1 MKNTKYK
8 WMLGLS
14 ITSLLLS
21 ITALSIVWSLHDKS
35 LLPDFSATAV
45 SVLSTLVTLLVAWQ
59 IYNALQVEEKLK
71 VSDERRK
78 QQIEELKEAFSSNL
92 EQDRQEYTKKV
103 DELIKKYNDIAR
115 TMENLM
121 IVPRYTTMALEAFN
135 NPQHLARELSKIGV
149 GQLNDWKNSIAGV
162 DWDEYMSITPYYV
175 FGDGDF
181 TKIQSN
187 IALYL
192 VGKEDHAETLD
203 IVLNIGYQQ
212 DKEEALSVFKTTI
225 QKAEKILDAGINMA
239 QIDLDKGGDIELE
252 KCILILSK
260 EAFERMSTY
269 KLTIQAKQKTSSFN
283 YGGTTG
289 TPHYM
294 QSKVNL

>member
-1 MKNTKYK
+1 MKNIKYK

-21 ITALSIVWSLHDKS
+21 IVALSIVWTLHDKC

-45 SVLSTLVTLLVAWQ
+45 SVLGTLVTLLVAWQ

-71 VSDERRK
+71 VSEEENK
-78 QQIEELKEAFSSNL
+78 QQIEELKETFASNL

-115 TMENLM
+115 VMENLK
-121 IVPRYTTMALEAFN
+121 IAPKYTTMALEAFN
-135 NPQHLARELSKIGV
+135 NPQNLVRELSKIGV
-149 GQLNDWKNSIAGV
+149 GQLNDWKNSVAGV
-162 DWDEYMSITPYYV
+162 DWDEYMSITPYYL
-175 FGDGDF
+175 FGDRDL

-212 DKEEALSVFKTTI
+212 DKDQALAVFKMTI
-225 QKAEKILDAGINMA
+225 QKVEKVLDAGIDIA
-239 QIDLDKGGDIELE
+239 QIETILDKGGDIELE
-252 KCILILSK
+252 KCILILAK
-260 EAFERMSTY
+260 EEFEKMSVY
-269 KLTIQAKQKTSSFN
+269 KLTIQAKSMSI
-283 YGGTTG
+283 
-289 TPHYM
+289 
-294 QSKVNL
+294 LI

>member
-1 MKNTKYK
+1 MKNIKYK

-21 ITALSIVWSLHDKS
+21 IVALSIVWTLHDKC

-45 SVLSTLVTLLVAWQ
+45 SVLGTLVTLLVAWQ

-71 VSDERRK
+71 VSEEENK
-78 QQIEELKEAFSSNL
+78 QQIEELKETFASNL

-115 TMENLM
+115 VMENLK
-121 IVPRYTTMALEAFN
+121 IAPKYTTMALEAFN
-135 NPQHLARELSKIGV
+135 NPQNLARELSKIGV
-149 GQLNDWKNSIAGV
+149 GQLNDWKNSVAGV
-162 DWDEYMSITPYYV
+162 DWDEYMSITPYHL
-175 FGDGDF
+175 FGDRDHA
-181 TKIQSN
+181 KIQSN

-212 DKEEALSVFKTTI
+212 DKDQALAVFKMTI
-225 QKAEKILDAGINMA
+225 QKVEKVLNAGIDIA
-239 QIDLDKGGDIELE
+239 QIETILDKGGNIELE
-252 KCILILSK
+252 KCILILAK
-260 EAFERMSTY
+260 EEFEKMSVY
-269 KLTIQAKQKTSSFN
+269 KLTIQAKSMSI
-283 YGGTTG
+283 
-289 TPHYM
+289 
-294 QSKVNL
+294 LI

>member
-1 MKNTKYK
+1 MKNIKYK

-45 SVLSTLVTLLVAWQ
+45 GVLGTLVTLLVAWQ

-71 VSDERRK
+71 DSDEKSK
-78 QQIEELKEAFSSNL
+78 QYIDELKESFMFDI
-92 EQDRQEYTKKV
+92 EQNRKEYAKKA

-115 TMENLM
+115 AMENLKIIPM
-121 IVPRYTTMALEAFN
+121 YTTMALEAFN
-135 NPQHLARELSKIGV
+135 NPQRLARELSKIGL

-162 DWDEYMSITPYYV
+162 DWDEYMSITPYHL

-192 VGKEDHAETLD
+192 VGKEDHAEILD

-212 DKEEALSVFKTTI
+212 DKEEALAVFKMTI
-225 QKAEKILDAGINMA
+225 QKVENILDAGIDID
-239 QIDLDKGGDIELE
+239 QIESILEKGGDLELE
-252 KCILILSK
+252 KCILILTK
-260 EAFERMSTY
+260 EEFERMSTY
-269 KLTIQAKQKTSSFN
+269 KLTIQAKLKKQAHS
-283 YGGTTG
+283 
-289 TPHYM
+289 M
-294 QSKVNL
+294 

>member
-1 MKNTKYK
+1 MKNIKYK

-21 ITALSIVWSLHDKS
+21 IVALSIVWTLHDKC

-45 SVLSTLVTLLVAWQ
+45 SVLGTLVTLLVAWQ

-71 VSDERRK
+71 VSEEENK
-78 QQIEELKEAFSSNL
+78 QQIEELKETFASNL

-115 TMENLM
+115 VMENLK
-121 IVPRYTTMALEAFN
+121 IAPKYTTMALEAFN
-135 NPQHLARELSKIGV
+135 NPQNLARELSKIGV
-149 GQLNDWKNSIAGV
+149 GQLNDWKNSVAGV
-162 DWDEYMSITPYYV
+162 DWDEYMSITPYYF
-175 FGDGDF
+175 FGDRDR

-192 VGKEDHAETLD
+192 VGKEEHAETLD

-212 DKEEALSVFKTTI
+212 DKDQALAVFKMTI
-225 QKAEKILDAGINMA
+225 QKVEKVLDAGIDIA
-239 QIDLDKGGDIELE
+239 QIETILDKGGDIELE
-252 KCILILSK
+252 KCILILAK
-260 EAFERMSTY
+260 EEFEKMSVY
-269 KLTIQAKQKTSSFN
+269 KLTIQAKSMSI
-283 YGGTTG
+283 
-289 TPHYM
+289 
-294 QSKVNL
+294 LI

>member
-1 MKNTKYK
+1 MKNIKYK

-21 ITALSIVWSLHDKS
+21 IVALSIVWTLHDKC

-45 SVLSTLVTLLVAWQ
+45 SVLGTLVTLLVAWQ

-71 VSDERRK
+71 VSEEENK
-78 QQIEELKEAFSSNL
+78 QQIEELKGTFASNL

-115 TMENLM
+115 VMENLK
-121 IVPRYTTMALEAFN
+121 IAPKYTTMALEAFN
-135 NPQHLARELSKIGV
+135 NPQNLARELSKIGV
-149 GQLNDWKNSIAGV
+149 GQLNDWKNSVAGV
-162 DWDEYMSITPYYV
+162 DWDEYMSITPYYL
-175 FGDGDF
+175 FGDRDL

-212 DKEEALSVFKTTI
+212 DKDQALAVFKMTI
-225 QKAEKILDAGINMA
+225 QKVEKVLDAGIDIA
-239 QIDLDKGGDIELE
+239 QIETILDKGGDIELE
-252 KCILILSK
+252 KCILILTK
-260 EAFERMSTY
+260 EEFEKMSVY
-269 KLTIQAKQKTSSFN
+269 KLTIQAKSMSI
-283 YGGTTG
+283 
-289 TPHYM
+289 
-294 QSKVNL
+294 LI

>member
-1 MKNTKYK
+1 MKNIKYK

-21 ITALSIVWSLHDKS
+21 IVALSIVWTLHDKC

-45 SVLSTLVTLLVAWQ
+45 SVLGTLVTLLVAWQ

-71 VSDERRK
+71 VSEEENK
-78 QQIEELKEAFSSNL
+78 QQIEELKETFASNL

-115 TMENLM
+115 VMENLK
-121 IVPRYTTMALEAFN
+121 IAPKYTTMALEAFN
-135 NPQHLARELSKIGV
+135 NPQNLARELSKIGV
-149 GQLNDWKNSIAGV
+149 GQLNDWKNSVAGV
-162 DWDEYMSITPYYV
+162 DWDEYMSITPYHL
-175 FGDGDF
+175 FGDRDL

-212 DKEEALSVFKTTI
+212 DKDQALAVFKMTI
-225 QKAEKILDAGINMA
+225 QKVEKVLNAGIDIA
-239 QIDLDKGGDIELE
+239 QIETILDKGGNIELE
-252 KCILILSK
+252 KCILILAK
-260 EAFERMSTY
+260 EEFEKMSVY
-269 KLTIQAKQKTSSFN
+269 KLTIQAKSMSI
-283 YGGTTG
+283 
-289 TPHYM
+289 
-294 QSKVNL
+294 LI

>member
-1 MKNTKYK
+1 MINMKNVTYK

-14 ITSLLLS
+14 ITSLLVS
-21 ITALSIVWSLHDKS
+21 IMALSIVWSLHDKS

-45 SVLSTLVTLLVAWQ
+45 GVLGTLVTLLVAWQ

-71 VSDERRK
+71 DSDERSK
-78 QQIEELKEAFSSNL
+78 QQIEELKGTFTL
-92 EQDRQEYTKKV
+92 DIEQDRKEYTKKV

-115 TMENLM
+115 AMESLK
-121 IVPRYTTMALEAFN
+121 IAPRYTTMALEAFN
-135 NPQHLARELSKIGV
+135 NPQRLARELSKIGV

-162 DWDEYMSITPYYV
+162 DWDEYMSITPYHV

-181 TKIQSN
+181 AKIQSN

-212 DKEEALSVFKTTI
+212 DKEEALAVFKMTI
-225 QKAEKILDAGINMA
+225 QKVEEILETGIDMDQVESILKN
-239 QIDLDKGGDIELE
+239 GENIELE

-260 EAFERMSTY
+260 EEFERMSTY
-269 KLTIQAKQKTSSFN
+269 KLTIQAKS
-283 YGGTTG
+283 
-289 TPHYM
+289 HLM
-294 QSKVNL
+294 

>member
-1 MKNTKYK
+1 
-8 WMLGLS
+8 MLGLS

-45 SVLSTLVTLLVAWQ
+45 GVLGTLVTLLVAWQ

-71 VSDERRK
+71 DSDEKSK
-78 QQIEELKEAFSSNL
+78 QYIDELKESFMFDI
-92 EQDRQEYTKKV
+92 EQNRKEYAKKA

-115 TMENLM
+115 AMENLKIIPM
-121 IVPRYTTMALEAFN
+121 YTTMALEAFN
-135 NPQHLARELSKIGV
+135 NPQRLARELSKIGL

-162 DWDEYMSITPYYV
+162 DWDEYMSITPYHL

-192 VGKEDHAETLD
+192 VGKEDHAEILD

-212 DKEEALSVFKTTI
+212 DKEEALAVFKMTI
-225 QKAEKILDAGINMA
+225 QKVENILDAGIDID
-239 QIDLDKGGDIELE
+239 QIESILEKGGELELE
-252 KCILILSK
+252 KCILILTK
-260 EAFERMSTY
+260 EEFERMSTY
-269 KLTIQAKQKTSSFN
+269 KLTIQAKLKKQAHS
-283 YGGTTG
+283 
-289 TPHYM
+289 M
-294 QSKVNL
+294 

>member
-1 MKNTKYK
+1 MKNIKYK

-21 ITALSIVWSLHDKS
+21 IVALSIVWTLHDKC

-45 SVLSTLVTLLVAWQ
+45 SVLGTLVTLLVAWQ

-71 VSDERRK
+71 VSEEENK
-78 QQIEELKEAFSSNL
+78 QQIEELKETFASNL

-115 TMENLM
+115 VMENLK
-121 IVPRYTTMALEAFN
+121 IAPKYTTMALEAFN
-135 NPQHLARELSKIGV
+135 NPQNLVRELSKIGV
-149 GQLNDWKNSIAGV
+149 GQLNDWKNSVAGV
-162 DWDEYMSITPYYV
+162 DWDEYMSITPYYL
-175 FGDGDF
+175 FGDRDL

-212 DKEEALSVFKTTI
+212 DKDQALAVFKMTI
-225 QKAEKILDAGINMA
+225 QKVEKVLDAGIDIA
-239 QIDLDKGGDIELE
+239 QIETILDKGGNIELE
-252 KCILILSK
+252 KCILILAK
-260 EAFERMSTY
+260 EEFERMSVY
-269 KLTIQAKQKTSSFN
+269 KLTIQAKSMST
-283 YGGTTG
+283 
-289 TPHYM
+289 
-294 QSKVNL
+294 LI

>member
-1 MKNTKYK
+1 MKNIKYK

-21 ITALSIVWSLHDKS
+21 IVALSIVWTLHDKC

-45 SVLSTLVTLLVAWQ
+45 SVLGTLVTLLVAWQ

-71 VSDERRK
+71 VSEEENK
-78 QQIEELKEAFSSNL
+78 QQIEELKETFASNL

-115 TMENLM
+115 VMENLK
-121 IVPRYTTMALEAFN
+121 IAPKYTTMALEAFN
-135 NPQHLARELSKIGV
+135 NPQNLVRELSKIGV
-149 GQLNDWKNSIAGV
+149 GQLNDWKNSVAGV
-162 DWDEYMSITPYYV
+162 DWDEYMSITPYYL
-175 FGDGDF
+175 FGDRDL

-212 DKEEALSVFKTTI
+212 DKDQALAVFKMTI
-225 QKAEKILDAGINMA
+225 QKVEKVLDAGIDIA
-239 QIDLDKGGDIELE
+239 QIETILDKGGDIELE
-252 KCILILSK
+252 KCILILAK
-260 EAFERMSTY
+260 EEFEKMSVY
-269 KLTIQAKQKTSSFN
+269 KLTIQAKSMSIFI
-283 YGGTTG
+283 
-289 TPHYM
+289 
-294 QSKVNL
+294 

>member
-1 MKNTKYK
+1 MKNIKYK

-21 ITALSIVWSLHDKS
+21 IVALSIVWTLHDKC
-35 LLPDFSATAV
+35 LLPDFSAIAV
-45 SVLSTLVTLLVAWQ
+45 SVLGTLVTLLVAWQ

-71 VSDERRK
+71 VSEEENK
-78 QQIEELKEAFSSNL
+78 QQIEELKETFASNL

-115 TMENLM
+115 VMENLK
-121 IVPRYTTMALEAFN
+121 IAPKYTTMALEAFN
-135 NPQHLARELSKIGV
+135 NPQNLARELSKIGV
-149 GQLNDWKNSIAGV
+149 GQLNDWKNSVAGV
-162 DWDEYMSITPYYV
+162 DWDEYMSITPYHL
-175 FGDGDF
+175 FGDEDR

-212 DKEEALSVFKTTI
+212 DKDQALAVFKMTI
-225 QKAEKILDAGINMA
+225 QKVEKVLNAGIDIA
-239 QIDLDKGGDIELE
+239 QIETILDKGGDIELE
-252 KCILILSK
+252 KCILILAK
-260 EAFERMSTY
+260 EEFEKMSVY
-269 KLTIQAKQKTSSFN
+269 KLTIQAKSMST
-283 YGGTTG
+283 
-289 TPHYM
+289 
-294 QSKVNL
+294 LI

>member
-1 MKNTKYK
+1 
-8 WMLGLS
+8 MLGLS

-45 SVLSTLVTLLVAWQ
+45 GVLGTLVTLLVAWQ

-71 VSDERRK
+71 DSDEKSK
-78 QQIEELKEAFSSNL
+78 QYIDELKESFMFDI
-92 EQDRQEYTKKV
+92 EQNRKEYAKKA

-115 TMENLM
+115 AMENLKIIPM
-121 IVPRYTTMALEAFN
+121 YTTMALEAFN
-135 NPQHLARELSKIGV
+135 NPQRLARELSKIGL

-162 DWDEYMSITPYYV
+162 DWDEYMSITPYHL

-192 VGKEDHAETLD
+192 VGKEDHAEILD

-212 DKEEALSVFKTTI
+212 DKEEALAVFKMTI
-225 QKAEKILDAGINMA
+225 QKVENILDAGIDID
-239 QIDLDKGGDIELE
+239 QIESILEKGGDLELE
-252 KCILILSK
+252 KCILILTK
-260 EAFERMSTY
+260 EEFERMSTY
-269 KLTIQAKQKTSSFN
+269 KLTIQAKLKKQAHS
-283 YGGTTG
+283 
-289 TPHYM
+289 M
-294 QSKVNL
+294 

>member
-1 MKNTKYK
+1 MKNIKYK

-21 ITALSIVWSLHDKS
+21 IVALSIVWTLHDKC

-71 VSDERRK
+71 ISEEENK
-78 QQIEELKEAFSSNL
+78 QQIEELKETFASNL

-115 TMENLM
+115 VMESLK
-121 IVPRYTTMALEAFN
+121 IAPKYTTMALEAFN
-135 NPQHLARELSKIGV
+135 NPQNLARELSKIGV
-149 GQLNDWKNSIAGV
+149 GQLNDWKNSVAGV
-162 DWDEYMSITPYYV
+162 DWDEYMSITPYYL
-175 FGDGDF
+175 FGDRDHA
-181 TKIQSN
+181 KIQSN

-192 VGKEDHAETLD
+192 VGKENHAETLD

-212 DKEEALSVFKTTI
+212 DKYQALAVFKMTI
-225 QKAEKILDAGINMA
+225 QKVEKVLDAGIDIA
-239 QIDLDKGGDIELE
+239 QIETILDKGGDIELE
-252 KCILILSK
+252 KCILILAK
-260 EAFERMSTY
+260 EEFEKMSVY
-269 KLTIQAKQKTSSFN
+269 KLTIQAKSMSI
-283 YGGTTG
+283 
-289 TPHYM
+289 
-294 QSKVNL
+294 LI

>member
-1 MKNTKYK
+1 MKNIKYK

-21 ITALSIVWSLHDKS
+21 IVALSIVWTLHDKC

-45 SVLSTLVTLLVAWQ
+45 SVLGTLVTLLVAWQ

-71 VSDERRK
+71 VSEEENK
-78 QQIEELKEAFSSNL
+78 QQIEELKETFASNL

-115 TMENLM
+115 VMENLK
-121 IVPRYTTMALEAFN
+121 IAPKYTTMALEAFN
-135 NPQHLARELSKIGV
+135 NPQNLVRELSKIGV
-149 GQLNDWKNSIAGV
+149 GQLNDWKNSVAGV
-162 DWDEYMSITPYYV
+162 DWDEYMSITPYYL
-175 FGDGDF
+175 FGDRDL

-212 DKEEALSVFKTTI
+212 DKDQALAVFKMTI
-225 QKAEKILDAGINMA
+225 QKVDKVLDAGIDIA
-239 QIDLDKGGDIELE
+239 QIETILDKGGDIELE
-252 KCILILSK
+252 KCILILAK
-260 EAFERMSTY
+260 EEFEKMSVY
-269 KLTIQAKQKTSSFN
+269 KLTIQAKSMSI
-283 YGGTTG
+283 
-289 TPHYM
+289 
-294 QSKVNL
+294 LI

>member
-1 MKNTKYK
+1 MKNIKYK

-21 ITALSIVWSLHDKS
+21 IVALSIVWTLHDKC

-45 SVLSTLVTLLVAWQ
+45 SVLGTLVTLLVAWQ

-71 VSDERRK
+71 VSEEENK
-78 QQIEELKEAFSSNL
+78 QQIEELKETFASNL

-115 TMENLM
+115 VMENLK
-121 IVPRYTTMALEAFN
+121 IAPKYTTMALEAFN
-135 NPQHLARELSKIGV
+135 NPQNLVRELSKIGV
-149 GQLNDWKNSIAGV
+149 GQLNDWKNSVAGV
-162 DWDEYMSITPYYV
+162 DWDEYMSITPYYL
-175 FGDGDF
+175 FGDRDL

-212 DKEEALSVFKTTI
+212 DKDQALAVFKMTI
-225 QKAEKILDAGINMA
+225 QKVEKVLDAGIDIA
-239 QIDLDKGGDIELE
+239 QIETILDKGGDIELE
-252 KCILILSK
+252 KCILILTK
-260 EAFERMSTY
+260 EEFEKMSVY
-269 KLTIQAKQKTSSFN
+269 KLTIQAKSMSI
-283 YGGTTG
+283 
-289 TPHYM
+289 
-294 QSKVNL
+294 LI